1 MLGLTEEVEFN
12 RYTYLFEN
20 EINPETVQNLIDTL
34 VGVPSADLFF
44 CTVGGELPAMK
55 ALIHFINNHPDIVI
69 YVTGYLASAGT
80 FLLTDCNK
88 EIYLTEDLDFI
99 LFHQAD
105 RPVEGQFRKRKI
117 DEKILYL
124 QTEEVNKQLADKYKR
139 LGLNSKEIKEYFKGE
154 DVILYRKDFS
164 RLKVNRK

>member
-1 MLGLTEEVEFN
+1 MLGLEEEVEFN
-12 RYTYLFEN
+12 RYTFLFEN
-20 EINPETVQNLIDTL
+20 EITVETVQGLIDTL

-44 CTVGGELPAMK
+44 TTVGGELTAMK
-55 ALIHFINNHPDIVI
+55 ALVHFINNHPDIVI
-69 YVTGYLASAGT
+69 YLTGYIASAGT

-88 EIYLTEDLDFI
+88 EIYLTDELDFI

-105 RPVEGQFRKRKI
+105 RPVEGQFRKRKL

-124 QTEEVNKQLADKYKR
+124 QTEEVNNQMAEKYKK

-154 DVILYRKDFS
+154 DVIFYRKDFS